1 MADQPLRD
9 SNQGKSTTGKISDA
23 GIAGAL
29 SREPVRRR
37 CENIW
42 TGGVQGRSCEDLHNV
57 REYLDSIAPPHLAE
71 EWDKVGLL
79 SAPPSPCPVARIFI
93 ALDLTPP
100 VRDEMIQKG
109 IDLLVCYHPPIFK
122 PLERLCAQGNEPAS
136 LAVELAYH
144 GVAIYSPHTALDAAV
159 GGTNDVLAAA
169 LRLRVCGSLV
179 LPPRRRHVK
188 LVVFVPES
196 HVEEIAGA
204 VFTAGAGR
212 IGNRTRYSQCSF
224 RTKGTGTFFGD
235 ESTSPAVGEKGRLE
249 FVPEVRFETV
259 VPISCLDAVVQ
270 AMRDSHPYE
279 EPAFDLLTME
289 NLPEEPGLGRLAALE
304 KPLSLAALAQHA
316 KQSLGLNHVQLVG
329 PPDRVI
335 SMLVVLAGS
344 CGRLPIEAGG
354 KRSFDAVITG
364 ELKHHD
370 MLALRAAGIS
380 ALCLG
385 HGRSEKPALRMLRDK
400 LAERFPSLEVQLSSA
415 DVAPYQW
422 V

>member
-1 MADQPLRD
+1 MADQSSED
-9 SNQGKSTTGKISDA
+9 SNQGKSTIGKISDA
-23 GIAGAL
+23 GMVRTL
-29 SREPVRRR
+29 SGEPVRRR
-37 CENIW
+37 CENVW
-42 TGGVQGRSCEDLHNV
+42 TGGAPGRPREDLNNI
-57 REYLDSIAPPHLAE
+57 REYLDSLAPPHLAE
-71 EWDKVGLL
+71 KWDKVGLL
-79 SAPPSPCPVARIFI
+79 AAPPPPCMVARIFI

-122 PLERLCAQGNEPAS
+122 PLEHLCAQGDEPAS

-144 GVAIYSPHTALDAAV
+144 GVAIYSPHTALDAAE
-159 GGTNDVLAAA
+159 GGANDVLAAA

-196 HVEEIAGA
+196 HVEEMAGA
-204 VFTAGAGR
+204 VFAAGAGR
-212 IGNRTRYSQCSF
+212 IGKNTPYSQCSF

-235 ESTSPAVGEKGRLE
+235 ESTAPAVGEKGRLE

-259 VPISCLDAVVQ
+259 VPVSCIDAVVQ

-289 NLPEEPGLGRLAALE
+289 SLPEEPGLGRLAAPE
-304 KPLSLAALAQHA
+304 KPLPLAALAQHV
-316 KQSLGLNHVQLVG
+316 KQLLGLDHVQLLG

-335 SMLVVLAGS
+335 STLAVLAGS
-344 CGRLPIEAGG
+344 CGRLPLAAAG

-380 ALCLG
+380 AICLG
-385 HGRSEKPALRMLRDK
+385 HGCSEKPALWMIRDK
-400 LAERFPSLEVQLSSA
+400 LAGRFPSLEVQLSSA